1 MDGPWAASIRGET
14 IGRKR
19 MRKLLLSLL
28 VTALA
33 VPGVALA
40 QDKAGLEKKSS
51 YRFVIV
57 PKVVHPW
64 FDKVNDGA
72 KQAAAVIKAQT
83 GADVQ
88 IDYSAPQQAD
98 VVQQNQILE
107 SSI

>member
-1 MDGPWAASIRGET
+1 MKRVTLALLAAA
-14 IGRKR
+14 
-19 MRKLLLSLL
+19 
-28 VTALA
+28 ALIA
-33 VPGVALA
+33 PGVVMA
-40 QDKAGLEKKSS
+40 QDAPGMTKKDS
-51 YRFVIV
+51 YRFVII

-83 GADVQ
+83 GAEVQ

-107 SSI
+107 SSITTRPDGIAIDLLD